1 MMKTRFIVLLIGL
14 FSVSIASQA
23 QSPERLKIAFFAP
36 LYLDSAFEAH
46 TENYRYD
53 KTFPKFLNPGLEFY
67 EGAQLALDSLSKMNA
82 PLEVFVYDTR
92 GNQSIGSILNRNEME
107 QMDMIIAHAASA
119 DVRPI
124 ADVADRLKI
133 PFISATL
140 PNDAAITE
148 NPYYV
153 ILNPTLRTHAE
164 GIYKYLQRYH
174 SYDNVI
180 YVTKN
185 GAQEKQIKEY
195 IQDMARTSTMTVQI
209 EYRDLFSPS
218 NTDALLNSLDSNRK
232 NVVIVGS
239 LDEAYGTGIAKSLAE
254 ISHTYPLTVI
264 GMPTWDGIKEFSKPD
279 YKKMEIVYGAP
290 FNYNRPNSLAVRIT
304 KDFEEKVNGRPTDMY
319 YRGYETMLRFALL
332 LLDTKKD
339 VASNLTRK
347 GNYIF
352 TQFDIQPVFLNKQ
365 NMTLDYFENK
375 KLYFIKTVNGTTSVL

>member
-14 FSVSIASQA
+14 FSISIASLA

-36 LYLDSAFEAH
+36 LYLDSAFEAQ
-46 TENYRYD
+46 TETYKFD
-53 KTFPKFLNPGLEFY
+53 KTFPKFLNPGIEFY
-67 EGAQLALDSLSKMNA
+67 QGAQLALDSLSKMHA
-82 PLEVFVYDTR
+82 PLEVFIYDTR
-92 GNQSIGSILNRNEME
+92 GSRSLGSILNSSEMDS
-107 QMDMIIAHAASA
+107 MDMIIAHAASA
-119 DVRPI
+119 DVRPLAET
-124 ADVADRLKI
+124 ADKLKI

-164 GIYKYLQRYH
+164 GIYRYLQRYH
-174 SYDNVI
+174 SFDKVLYF
-180 YVTKN
+180 TKN
-185 GAQEKQIKEY
+185 GAQERQIKEY
-195 IQDMARTSTMTVQI
+195 VQDMVRTSTVSVEI
-209 EYRDLFSPS
+209 EFIEIGNNFTRRDLVSR
-218 NTDALLNSLDSNRK
+218 LDSNRK
-232 NVVIVGS
+232 NVVIAGS
-239 LDEAYGTGIAKSLAE
+239 LDETFGTNIAKTLAPE
-254 ISHTYPLTVI
+254 SHTYPLTLI
-264 GMPTWDGIKEFSKPD
+264 GMPTWDGIREFSKSE
-279 YKKMEIVYGAP
+279 YKNMEIVYGAP

>member
-1 MMKTRFIVLLIGL
+1 MMKTRFIVFLIGL

-36 LYLDSAFEAH
+36 LYLDSAFEAN
-46 TENYRYD
+46 TETYRYD

-67 EGAQLALDSLSKMNA
+67 LGAQLALDSLSKMNA
-82 PLEVFVYDTR
+82 PLEVFVYDSR
-92 GNQSIGSILNRNEME
+92 GHQSMGSILNRNEMK

-153 ILNPTLRTHAE
+153 ILSPTLRTHAE

-180 YVTKN
+180 YVTRN

-209 EYRDLFSPS
+209 EYKDLSSPS
-218 NTDALLNSLDSNRK
+218 NTNALLNSLDSNRK

-239 LDEAYGTGIAKSLAE
+239 LDEAYGTSIAKSLAA

-264 GMPTWDGIKEFSKPD
+264 GMPTWDGIKEFAKPE

>member
-1 MMKTRFIVLLIGL
+1 MKTRFIVLLIGL
-14 FSVSIASQA
+14 FLVSNASQA

-36 LYLDSAFEAH
+36 LYLDSAFESH
-46 TENYRYD
+46 TETYRYD

-67 EGAQLALDSLSKMNA
+67 QGAQLALDSLSKMNA

-124 ADVADRLKI
+124 ADVADKLKI

-239 LDEAYGTGIAKSLAE
+239 LDEAYGTAIAKSLAE